1 MSNPN
6 RQNRRPIKRADAER
20 YMFIMLVS
28 FAGSVILTRAFLELT
43 GYPQIATGV
52 LHIAHVL
59 WGGLLLFAAA
69 LLPVIFA
76 NRWVYTASALLGGAG
91 VGLFIDEVGKFI
103 TTNNDYFYPFAAPII
118 YAVFLITV
126 LLYLRVRHQ
135 HEGDD
140 REQLYHVLDG
150 LMEVLD
156 HDLDP
161 NERERVEA
169 RLQSV
174 IETTDQPNLGAL
186 SRELLEFVRSEGLQ
200 VVPARS
206 RFYEPWLRR
215 LSEVEGRWFQRRTMR
230 LALAT
235 ALLVTGGVAF
245 ADLTVTLIAFFSPDL
260 LQELVRDLIISQPLV
275 SGAASL
281 SWAIVRLVLEGL
293 VGALV
298 TLSGVLMLVGSDNR
312 GTDLG
317 RFSLLISL
325 TTINLITLYFAQFTA
340 LVSTIYQFILLL
352 ALIRYR
358 SRFIH
363 VGETEAETA
372 LRRSLE

>member
-20 YMFIMLVS
+20 YMFTMLVS
-28 FAGSVILTRAFLELT
+28 FAGSVILTRAFLELM

-76 NRWVYTASALLGGAG
+76 NRWVYTVSALLGGAG

-103 TTNNDYFYPFAAPII
+103 TANNDYFYPFAAPII

-161 NERERVEA
+161 HERERVEA

-174 IETTDQPNLGAL
+174 IETTDQPNLRAL

-215 LSEVEGRWFQRRTMR
+215 LSEVERRWFQRRTMR

-245 ADLTVTLIAFFSPDL
+245 ADLTVTLIAFFSPDR
-260 LQELVRDLIISQPLV
+260 LQDFLRDLIISQPLV

-281 SWAIVRLVLEGL
+281 NWAIVRLVLEGL

-358 SRFIH
+358 SRFIR

>member
-293 VGALV
+293 VWALV

>member
-1 MSNPN
+1 
-6 RQNRRPIKRADAER
+6 
-20 YMFIMLVS
+20 
-28 FAGSVILTRAFLELT
+28 
-43 GYPQIATGV
+43 
-52 LHIAHVL
+52 
-59 WGGLLLFAAA
+59 
-69 LLPVIFA
+69 
-76 NRWVYTASALLGGAG
+76 VYTASALLGGAG

>member
-20 YMFIMLVS
+20 YMFTMLVS

-76 NRWVYTASALLGGAG
+76 NRWVYTVSALLGGAG

-103 TTNNDYFYPFAAPII
+103 TANNDYFYPFAAPII

-174 IETTDQPNLGAL
+174 IETTDQPNLRAL

-215 LSEVEGRWFQRRTMR
+215 LSEVERRWFQRRTMR

-245 ADLTVTLIAFFSPDL
+245 ADLTVTLIAFFSPDR
-260 LQELVRDLIISQPLV
+260 LQDFLRDLIISQPLV

-281 SWAIVRLVLEGL
+281 NWAIVRLVLEGL

-358 SRFIH
+358 SRFIR

>member
-1 MSNPN
+1 MPNPN
-6 RQNRRPIKRADAER
+6 RQNRRPIKREDAER
-20 YMFIMLVS
+20 YMFVMLVS
-28 FAGSVILTRAFLELT
+28 FAGSVILTRLFLELT

-76 NRWVYTASALLGGAG
+76 NRWVYTVSALLGGAG

-103 TTNNDYFYPFAAPII
+103 TATNDYFYPFAAPII

-126 LLYLRVRHQ
+126 LLYLRVRRQ

-161 NERERVEA
+161 HERERVEA
-169 RLQSV
+169 RLQFV
-174 IETTDQPNLGAL
+174 IETSSDPNLQAL
-186 SRELLEFVRSEGLQ
+186 SLELLEFVRAEGLQ

-215 LSEVEGRWFQRRTMR
+215 LSEYEERWFHRRTMR

-245 ADLTVTLIAFFSPDL
+245 VDLTVTLIAFFSPDRLQDL
-260 LQELVRDLIISQPLV
+260 LRDLIITQPLI

-293 VGALV
+293 VGGLL
-298 TLSGVLMLVGSDNR
+298 TLSGALMLMGSDNR

-358 SRFIH
+358 SRFIRL
-363 VGETEAETA
+363 GESEAEAA

>member
-281 SWAIVRLVLEGL
+281 NWAIVRLVLEGL

>member
-20 YMFIMLVS
+20 YMFTMLVS

-76 NRWVYTASALLGGAG
+76 NRWVYTVSALLGGAG

-103 TTNNDYFYPFAAPII
+103 TANNDYFYPFAAPII

-161 NERERVEA
+161 HERERVEA

-174 IETTDQPNLGAL
+174 IETTDQPNLRAL

-215 LSEVEGRWFQRRTMR
+215 LSEVERRWFQRRTMR

-245 ADLTVTLIAFFSPDL
+245 ADLTVTLIAFFSPDR
-260 LQELVRDLIISQPLV
+260 LQDFLRDLIISQPLV

-281 SWAIVRLVLEGL
+281 NWAIVRLVLEGL

-358 SRFIH
+358 SRFIR

>member
-20 YMFIMLVS
+20 YMFTMLVS

-43 GYPQIATGV
+43 GYPQISTGV

-76 NRWVYTASALLGGAG
+76 NRWVYTVSALLGGAG

-103 TTNNDYFYPFAAPII
+103 TANNDYFYPFAAPII

-161 NERERVEA
+161 HERERVEA

-174 IETTDQPNLGAL
+174 IETTEQPNLRAL

-215 LSEVEGRWFQRRTMR
+215 LSEVERRWFQRRTMR

-245 ADLTVTLIAFFSPDL
+245 ADLTVTLIAFFSPDR
-260 LQELVRDLIISQPLV
+260 LQDFLRDLIISQPLV

-281 SWAIVRLVLEGL
+281 NWAIVRLVLEGL

-358 SRFIH
+358 SRFIR